1 MKPYNNIRW
10 RKYKLNE
17 NKLAN
22 MKDKNSHDKN
32 VYYNNSSCYKF
43 ELMKLFVCDVFF
55 MYSSS
60 CMTDMMKS
68 L

>member
-22 MKDKNSHDKN
+22 MKDKTLTIKMCIIIIAAAINLS
-32 VYYNNSSCYKF
+32 
-43 ELMKLFVCDVFF
+43 
-55 MYSSS
+55 
-60 CMTDMMKS
+60 
-68 L
+68 